1 MDRTLGWRGEPA
13 PVRPRQQPVP
23 DPSPGHWWNDLAG
36 SWIFYSRLPTLPL
49 VRPRFGR
56 IARFA
61 PLVGVAIALIQGLLW
76 QLVEPLHLPIASG
89 VILLMV
95 AEMGLTGGLHLDGVM
110 DTADGLSAGDA
121 QRKAMTD
128 SRVGAMGVTAMAALL
143 LLRFG
148 GWLWLAEADTPM
160 VAVLLSVAVWART
173 APLLALA
180 WWPPLRP
187 EGSGAHH
194 AAQQQ
199 VLIRELLPA
208 GLLLVCLSLGFG
220 LWVLLGTVAIV
231 LVTLVLGRLL
241 GGQSGD
247 SLGATLE
254 WSATACLW
262 LYGLV
267 LVAPVGGV

>member
-1 MDRTLGWRGEPA
+1 M
-13 PVRPRQQPVP
+13 
-23 DPSPGHWWNDLAG
+23 H
-36 SWIFYSRLPTLPL
+36 YSCFVHVYHFSIKYLSLPPLPL

-76 QLVEPLHLPIASG
+76 QLVEPFHLPITSG
-89 VILLMV
+89 ISLLMV
-95 AEMGLTGGLHLDGVM
+95 VEVGLTGGLHLDGVM
-110 DTADGLSAGDA
+110 DTADGLSAGSA
-121 QRKAMTD
+121 RRKAMAD
-128 SRVGAMGVTAMAALL
+128 SRVGAMGVMAVAALL

-148 GWLWLAEADTPM
+148 GWLWLAEADGPM
-160 VAVLLSVAVWART
+160 VAVLLTVAVWART

-180 WWPPLRP
+180 WWPPLRLG
-187 EGSGAHH
+187 GSGAHH

-199 VLIRELLPA
+199 ALAWELLPSS
-208 GLLLVCLSLGFG
+208 LLLVGFSLGFG
-220 LWVLLGTVAIV
+220 LWVLLGGVASIV
-231 LVTLVLGRLL
+231 VTLILGHLL

-262 LYGLV
+262 LYGLA
-267 LVAPVGGV
+267 LAAPVGIT

>member
-1 MDRTLGWRGEPA
+1 MDCTLIWWEEPA
-13 PVRPRQQPVP
+13 LVVEHQSVP

-36 SWIFYSRLPTLPL
+36 SWMFYSRLPALPW

-61 PLVGVAIALIQGLLW
+61 PLVGGAIAIIQGLLW
-76 QLVEPLHLPIASG
+76 QLVELLHLPITSG
-89 VILLMV
+89 IILLMV
-95 AEMGLTGGLHLDGVM
+95 VEMGLTGGLHLDGVM
-110 DTADGLSAGDA
+110 DTADGLSAGSA
-121 QRKAMTD
+121 QHKAMTD
-128 SRVGAMGVTAMAALL
+128 SRVGAMGVTAVAALL

-148 GWLWLAEADTPM
+148 GWLWLAEADVPI

-180 WWPPLRP
+180 WWPPLRL

-199 VLIRELLPA
+199 ALIWELLPSS
-208 GLLLVCLSLGFG
+208 LLLLCLSIVFGF
-220 LWVLLGTVAIV
+220 WILLGGVASIV
-231 LVTLVLGRLL
+231 VTIVLGRLL

-254 WSATACLW
+254 WSATGCLW
-262 LYGLV
+262 LYGLIWAASV
-267 LVAPVGGV
+267 GVA

>member
-1 MDRTLGWRGEPA
+1 MGRTLGWRGEPA
-13 PVRPRQQPVP
+13 LVQPHHPVP

-36 SWIFYSRLPTLPL
+36 SWIFYSRLPPLPL

-61 PLVGVAIALIQGLLW
+61 PLPGAAIALIQGLLW
-76 QLVEPLHLPIASG
+76 QLVEPLQLPVASA
-89 VILLMV
+89 VALLMV
-95 AEMGLTGGLHLDGVM
+95 TEMGLTGGLHLDGVM
-110 DTADGLSAGDA
+110 DTADGLSAGPA
-121 QRKAMTD
+121 RLNAMAD

-148 GWLWLAEADTPM
+148 GWLWLAEAEAPM

-180 WWPPLRP
+180 WGSPLRRA
-187 EGSGAHH
+187 GSGAHH

-199 VLIRELLPA
+199 ALTWELLPTS
-208 GLLLVCLSLGFG
+208 LLLGGLSLGFG
-220 LWVLLGTVAIV
+220 PWILLGSVPIIM
-231 LVTLVLGRLL
+231 VTLLLGRLL

-247 SLGATLE
+247 SLGAVLE

-267 LVAPVGGV
+267 LATVAGVA

>member
-1 MDRTLGWRGEPA
+1 M
-13 PVRPRQQPVP
+13 
-23 DPSPGHWWNDLAG
+23 
-36 SWIFYSRLPTLPL
+36 FYSRLPALPW
-49 VRPRFGR
+49 VQPRFGR

-76 QLVEPLHLPIASG
+76 QLVEPLRLPINSG
-89 VILLMV
+89 IALLMV
-95 AEMGLTGGLHLDGVM
+95 AEMVLTGGFHLDGVM
-110 DTADGLSAGDA
+110 DTADGLSAGPA
-121 QRKAMTD
+121 QLKAMAD
-128 SRVGAMGVTAMAALL
+128 SRVGAMGVTAVAALL

-148 GWLWLAEADTPM
+148 GWFWLADADAPM

-180 WWPPLRP
+180 WLPPLRP
-187 EGSGAHH
+187 EGGGAHH

-199 VLIRELLPA
+199 AMAWELLPSS
-208 GLLLVCLSLGFG
+208 LLLMGLSFGFG
-220 LWVLLGTVAIV
+220 LWVLWGSMASIV
-231 LVTLVLGRLL
+231 VTLLLGRLL

-262 LYGLV
+262 LYGLILIV
-267 LVAPVGGV
+267 PVGVV

>member
-1 MDRTLGWRGEPA
+1 M
-13 PVRPRQQPVP
+13 
-23 DPSPGHWWNDLAG
+23 
-36 SWIFYSRLPTLPL
+36 FYSRLPALPL

-61 PLVGVAIALIQGLLW
+61 PLVGAAIALIQGLLW
-76 QLVEPLHLPIASG
+76 QLVAPLHLPITSG
-89 VILLMV
+89 IIVLMAV
-95 AEMGLTGGLHLDGVM
+95 EMGLTGGLHLDGVM
-110 DTADGLSAGDA
+110 DTADGLGAGPA
-121 QRKAMTD
+121 RRKAMAD
-128 SRVGAMGVTAMAALL
+128 SRVGAMGVTAVATLL

-148 GWLWLAEADTPM
+148 GWLWLAEADGPM

-180 WWPPLRP
+180 WWPPLHP
-187 EGSGAHH
+187 GGSGARH

-199 VLIRELLPA
+199 ALTWELLPA
-208 GLLLVCLSLGFG
+208 VLLLACLSLGFG
-220 LWVLLGTVAIV
+220 VWVLLGGVASIV
-231 LVTLVLGRLL
+231 VTLLLGRLL

-254 WSATACLW
+254 WSTTACLW

-267 LVAPVGGV
+267 LVAPVGVV

>member
-1 MDRTLGWRGEPA
+1 M
-13 PVRPRQQPVP
+13 P
-23 DPSPGHWWNDLAG
+23 DPSPGQWWNDLAG

-61 PLVGVAIALIQGLLW
+61 PLVGAAIALVQGLLW
-76 QLVEPLHLPIASG
+76 QLVEPLHLPITSG
-89 VILLMV
+89 VTLVMV
-95 AEMGLTGGLHLDGVM
+95 TEMGLTGGLHLDGVM
-110 DTADGLSAGDA
+110 DTADGLSAGPA
-121 QRKAMTD
+121 RLEAMAD

-148 GWLWLAEADTPM
+148 GWLWLAEAEAPM
-160 VAVLLSVAVWART
+160 VAVLLAVAVWART

-180 WWPPLRP
+180 WGPPLRM

-199 VLIRELLPA
+199 ALTWELLPSS
-208 GLLLVCLSLGFG
+208 LLVGGLSLGFG
-220 LWVLLGTVAIV
+220 PWILLGSVAIIM
-231 LVTLVLGRLL
+231 VTLLLGRLL

-247 SLGATLE
+247 SLGAVLE

-267 LVAPVGGV
+267 LVAPIGGV

>member
-13 PVRPRQQPVP
+13 LVWPRQPVP

-36 SWIFYSRLPTLPL
+36 SWMFYSRLPTLPL

-61 PLVGVAIALIQGLLW
+61 PLVGGAIALIQGLLW

-89 VILLMV
+89 VTLLMV

-110 DTADGLSAGDA
+110 DTADGLGAGPA

-128 SRVGAMGVTAMAALL
+128 SRVGAMGVTSVAALL

-148 GWLWLAEADTPM
+148 GWLWLAEADGPM

-187 EGSGAHH
+187 EGSGARH

-199 VLIRELLPA
+199 VLARELLPA
-208 GLLLVCLSLGFG
+208 VLLLACLSLCFG
-220 LWVLLGTVAIV
+220 LWILLGSMSSIVVA
-231 LVTLVLGRLL
+231 LLLGRLL

-254 WSATACLW
+254 WSATACIW

-267 LVAPVGGV
+267 WVAPVGVV

>member
-1 MDRTLGWRGEPA
+1 
-13 PVRPRQQPVP
+13 
-23 DPSPGHWWNDLAG
+23 
-36 SWIFYSRLPTLPL
+36 

-61 PLVGVAIALIQGLLW
+61 PLVGVAIALIQSLLW
-76 QLVEPLHLPIASG
+76 QVAEPLHLPIASG
-89 VILLMV
+89 ITMLMV
-95 AEMGLTGGLHLDGVM
+95 VEMGLTGGLHLDGVM
-110 DTADGLSAGDA
+110 DTADGLGAGPA
-121 QRKAMTD
+121 QHQAMTD
-128 SRVGAMGVTAMAALL
+128 SRVGAMGVTAMAVLL

-148 GWLWLAEADTPM
+148 GWLWLAEADAPM

-180 WWPPLRP
+180 WWPPLRLA
-187 EGSGAHH
+187 GSGAHH

-199 VLIRELLPA
+199 ALAWELLPA
-208 GLLLVCLSLGFG
+208 SLILACLSLGFG
-220 LWVLLGTVAIV
+220 LWVLLGSTASIM
-231 LVTLVLGRLL
+231 VTLLLGRLL

-267 LVAPVGGV
+267 LAAPTAVA

>member
-1 MDRTLGWRGEPA
+1 M
-13 PVRPRQQPVP
+13 P
-23 DPSPGHWWNDLAG
+23 DPRPGHWWNDLAG
-36 SWIFYSRLPTLPL
+36 SWMFYSRLPPLPW
-49 VRPRFGR
+49 VRPSFGR

-61 PLVGVAIALIQGLLW
+61 PLVGGAVALIQGLLW

-89 VILLMV
+89 ISLLLV

-110 DTADGLSAGDA
+110 DTADGLSAGPA
-121 QRKAMTD
+121 QQKAMAD
-128 SRVGAMGVTAMAALL
+128 SRVGAMGVTAVAALL

-148 GWLWLAEADTPM
+148 GWLWLAEADGPM
-160 VAVLLSVAVWART
+160 AAVLASVAVWART

-180 WWPPLRP
+180 WWPPLRQ
-187 EGSGAHH
+187 EGSGARH

-199 VLIRELLPA
+199 NLIWELLPA
-208 GLLLVCLSLGFG
+208 GLLLACLTLGFG
-220 LWVLLGTVAIV
+220 LWVLPGGMASIG
-231 LVTLVLGRLL
+231 VTLLLGRLL

-254 WSATACLW
+254 WSATACVW

-267 LVAPVGGV
+267 LVAPTGVV

>member
-1 MDRTLGWRGEPA
+1 M
-13 PVRPRQQPVP
+13 
-23 DPSPGHWWNDLAG
+23 
-36 SWIFYSRLPTLPL
+36 FYSRLPPLPL

-76 QLVEPLHLPIASG
+76 QVVEPLHLPLTSG
-89 VILLMV
+89 VTLLMV
-95 AEMGLTGGLHLDGVM
+95 VEMGLTGGLHLDGVM
-110 DTADGLSAGDA
+110 DTADGLSAGPA
-121 QRKAMTD
+121 RRQAMAD
-128 SRVGAMGVTAMAALL
+128 SRVGAMGVTSLAALL
-143 LLRFG
+143 LLRLG
-148 GWLWLAEADTPM
+148 GWLWLAEADGPM
-160 VAVLLSVAVWART
+160 VAVLLSVAVWGRT

-180 WWPPLRP
+180 WWPPLRL
-187 EGSGAHH
+187 EGSGARH

-199 VLIRELLPA
+199 ALAWELLPA
-208 GLLLVCLSLGFG
+208 SLLLTCLSLGFG
-220 LWVLLGTVAIV
+220 PWVLLGSVASI
-231 LVTLVLGRLL
+231 LVTLLLGRLL

-267 LVAPVGGV
+267 LVAPVGGAWLG

>member
-1 MDRTLGWRGEPA
+1 MTLLW
-13 PVRPRQQPVP
+13 QPVP

-36 SWIFYSRLPTLPL
+36 SWIFYSRFPRLPW

-61 PLVGVAIALIQGLLW
+61 PLVGAAMGLVQVLLW
-76 QLVEPLHLPIASG
+76 QLVVPLRLPIISA
-89 VILLMV
+89 VILVMV
-95 AEMGLTGGLHLDGVM
+95 VEMGITGGLHLDGVM
-110 DTADGLSAGDA
+110 DTADGLSAGPA
-121 QRKAMTD
+121 QAKAMAD

-148 GWLWLAEADTPM
+148 GWLWLAEAEVPM
-160 VAVLLSVAVWART
+160 VAVILSVAVWART
-173 APLLALA
+173 SPLLALA

-194 AAQQQ
+194 ADQQQ
-199 VLIRELLPA
+199 ALPWELLPS
-208 GLLLVCLSLGFG
+208 GLLLVCLALGFG
-220 LWVLLGTVAIV
+220 PWVLLGSMGSMAVA
-231 LVTLVLGRLL
+231 LLLGHLL

-262 LYGLV
+262 LYGLA
-267 LVAPVGGV
+267 LVGLSKGIWAG

>member
-1 MDRTLGWRGEPA
+1 M
-13 PVRPRQQPVP
+13 
-23 DPSPGHWWNDLAG
+23 
-36 SWIFYSRLPTLPL
+36 FYSRLPTLPL
-49 VRPRFGR
+49 LRPSFGR

-61 PLVGVAIALIQGLLW
+61 PLVGVVIALIQGLLW
-76 QLVEPLHLPIASG
+76 QLVEPLHLPAASG
-89 VILLMV
+89 ITLVMV

-110 DTADGLSAGDA
+110 DMADGLSAGPA
-121 QRKAMTD
+121 RLEAMTD
-128 SRVGAMGVTAMAALL
+128 SRVGAMGVTAVAALL

-148 GWLWLAEADTPM
+148 GWLWLVEADAPM
-160 VAVLLSVAVWART
+160 GAVLLAVAVWART

-199 VLIRELLPA
+199 ALAWELLPA
-208 GLLLVCLSLGFG
+208 SFLLAGLGLGLG
-220 LWVLLGTVAIV
+220 PWILLGSLPVV
-231 LVTLVLGRLL
+231 VVTLLLGRLL

-247 SLGATLE
+247 SLGAVLE

-262 LYGLV
+262 LYGMV
-267 LVAPVGGV
+267 LATAAGVA

>member
-1 MDRTLGWRGEPA
+1 M
-13 PVRPRQQPVP
+13 
-23 DPSPGHWWNDLAG
+23 
-36 SWIFYSRLPTLPL
+36 FYSRLPALPL
-49 VRPRFGR
+49 LRPGFGR

-61 PLVGVAIALIQGLLW
+61 PLVGAAIALIQSLLW
-76 QLVEPLHLPIASG
+76 QVVEPLRLPLASG
-89 VILLMV
+89 ITLLMV

-110 DTADGLSAGDA
+110 DTADGLAAGPA
-121 QRKAMTD
+121 RRKAMMD

-148 GWLWLAEADTPM
+148 GWLWLAEADGPM
-160 VAVLLSVAVWART
+160 VGVLLSVAVWGRT

-180 WWPPLRP
+180 WWPPLRL

-199 VLIRELLPA
+199 ALAWELLPA
-208 GLLLVCLSLGFG
+208 SLLLACLSLGFG
-220 LWVLLGTVAIV
+220 LWILLGSVASILVVLL
-231 LVTLVLGRLL
+231 LGCLL

-262 LYGLV
+262 LYGLA
-267 LVAPVGGV
+267 LAAPVGWI

>member
-1 MDRTLGWRGEPA
+1 M
-13 PVRPRQQPVP
+13 PVP

-36 SWIFYSRLPTLPL
+36 SWVFYSRLPGLPL
-49 VRPRFGR
+49 LRPRFGR

-61 PLVGVAIALIQGLLW
+61 PLVGGSIALIQGLLW

-89 VILLMV
+89 IILLMV

-110 DTADGLSAGDA
+110 DTADGLSAGPA
-121 QRKAMTD
+121 RLRAMAD

-143 LLRFG
+143 LLRLG
-148 GWLWLAEADTPM
+148 GWLWLAEADAPM
-160 VAVLLSVAVWART
+160 VAVLLGVAVWART

-180 WWPPLRP
+180 WGPPLRP

-199 VLIRELLPA
+199 DLIWELLPA
-208 GLLLVCLSLGFG
+208 SLLLVGLSLGFG
-220 LWVLLGTVAIV
+220 LWILLGGVAV
-231 LVTLVLGRLL
+231 VMVTLLLGRLL

-247 SLGATLE
+247 SLGAVLE

-267 LVAPVGGV
+267 WVVPVGVL